1 MKNGR
6 GAYSANFRFYE
17 IQQTLQNHKNRSDGL
32 HRWTLIV
39 LPSRKIGVAS
49 DLPNQ
54 GHGGLAVSANG
65 YCR

>member
-1 MKNGR
+1 MVEELTLRTSGFMKFSR
-6 GAYSANFRFYE
+6 HCKIMRIE
-17 IQQTLQNHKNRSDGL
+17 QTVYTGGL
-32 HRWTLIV
+32 KV

-54 GHGGLAVSANG
+54 GHGGLAVSAIG

>member
-1 MKNGR
+1 MDSGR
-6 GAYSANFRFYE
+6 EVYSANLRFYE
-17 IQQTLQNHKNRSDGL
+17 IQQTLQNHENRSDGL
-32 HRWTLIV
+32 HRWTHNV

-54 GHGGLAVSANG
+54 GHGGLAVSAIG